1 MLQENLQNLLTRAQA
16 SQQLA
21 LSFLFSSM
29 EIVRPL
35 RKLVHAL
42 QLERGSNSLLLVD
55 SQNILYASRV
65 DAYRKQFADDQMRFL
80 QAVEVWQAQ
89 MEQHA
94 LPSSVY
100 IKLAHFL
107 ETLNHLANLRE
118 QIDTHEIK
126 TDQAIDDFS
135 SIIASALAFVFELAE
150 QALDADI
157 ARGMLALFNFMQAKE
172 LAGQERALG
181 VVVLGSR
188 ARTQSA
194 QLAEALKTRIDQQW
208 QAFQLVRSF
217 ATDAQ
222 IAQLEQLKQ
231 QPYRAHLEQWRDR
244 VSASTHNSANNSL
257 ALAEGWFDLM
267 TQRIDGFQALEDDL
281 ISYLQIICAKKMAAD
296 EVVGSA
302 STTNNHLSD
311 LDSQLKQQVDERV
324 MRVRGVSRLLLE
336 QLHEQAVQLGAVEAE
351 LMLAKQTLLDRR
363 FIERAKA
370 LLMIKKQITE
380 EQAHQFMR
388 NQAMKS
394 GLKMVD
400 LAKQLLQQLV

>member
-1 MLQENLQNLLTRAQA
+1 MLQQNLQNLLIRAQA

-35 RKLVHAL
+35 RKLIHAL
-42 QLERGSNSLLLVD
+42 QLERGSTSLLLIDPKNTV
-55 SQNILYASRV
+55 YASKV
-65 DAYRKQFADDQMRFL
+65 DVYRQQFSADQMLFL
-80 QAVEVWQAQ
+80 QALEIWQSQ
-89 MEQHA
+89 MDQHA

-107 ETLNHLANLRE
+107 ETLNHLTSLRE
-118 QIDTHEIK
+118 LIDASEIK
-126 TDQAIDDFS
+126 TDQAIDEFS

-181 VVVLGSR
+181 VVALGSQTSSQG
-188 ARTQSA
+188 ASLT
-194 QLAEALKTRIDQQW
+194 EALKARIDQQR

-231 QPYRAHLEQWRDR
+231 QPYRAHLEQWRER
-244 VSASTHNSANNSL
+244 VSASTHNGTNNSL

-296 EVVGSA
+296 EAVGGTSA
-302 STTNNHLSD
+302 TSD
-311 LDSQLKQQVDERV
+311 HVSGLDSQLKQQVDERV
-324 MRVRGVSRLLLE
+324 MRVRGVSRLLLD
-336 QLHEQAVQLGAVEAE
+336 QLHEQALQLGAVEAE

-370 LLMIKKQITE
+370 LLMIKKQMTE

-400 LAKQLLQQLV
+400 LAKQLLQHLI